1 MKILVVEDEEKA
13 AAALRQGLSESG
25 FEVDHAPDGE
35 EGLRMAREHA
45 YDAVVL
51 DIMLPKR
58 DGWSVLT
65 ELRKEGRG
73 TPILVLTARDEV
85 PDRVKGFE
93 LGADDYLVKP
103 FSFAELVARLRSL
116 ARRGAAARPTKVQI
130 SDLEI
135 DDSVQR
141 ATRAGKAL
149 DLTPREYA
157 LLALLAKAPG
167 QVFSRAQISE
177 RIWHVEYD
185 GVSNVIDVHVRHL
198 RAKVDDP
205 FDKKLIRTV
214 RGVGY
219 ALDA

>member
-1 MKILVVEDEEKA
+1 MKLLVVEDEEKA
-13 AAALRQGLSESG
+13 AAALRQGLGESG
-25 FEVDHAPDGE
+25 FEVDTAPDGE
-35 EGLRMAREHA
+35 EGLRLARESA
-45 YDAVVL
+45 YDAIVL
-51 DIMLPKR
+51 DLMLPKR
-58 DGWSVLT
+58 DGWSVIT

-93 LGADDYLVKP
+93 LGADDYLAKP
-103 FSFAELVARLRSL
+103 FSFSELVARLRSL
-116 ARRGAAARPTKVQI
+116 VRRGGSTRPAKVQVA
-130 SDLEI
+130 DLAI
-135 DDSVQR
+135 DESTQ
-141 ATRAGKAL
+141 KASRGGQVL
-149 DLTPREYA
+149 DLTPREFA

-198 RAKVDDP
+198 RAKADDP
-205 FDKKLIRTV
+205 FEKKLIRTV

>member
-1 MKILVVEDEEKA
+1 MKLLVVEDEEKA
-13 AAALRQGLSESG
+13 AAALKQGLGESG
-25 FEVDHAPDGE
+25 FEVDHAADGE
-35 EGLRMAREHA
+35 EGLRLAREHA
-45 YDAVVL
+45 YDGIVL

-116 ARRGAAARPTKVQI
+116 VRRGVGTRPTKVQVA
-130 SDLEI
+130 DLEI
-135 DDSVQR
+135 DESVQKASR
-141 ATRAGKAL
+141 TGKTL
-149 DLTPREYA
+149 DLTPREFA
-157 LLALLAKAPG
+157 LLSLLAKAPG

-198 RAKVDDP
+198 RSKVDDP
-205 FDKKLIRTV
+205 FDRKLIRTV

>member
-1 MKILVVEDEEKA
+1 MKLLVVEDEEKA

-35 EGLRMAREHA
+35 EGLRLARASA
-45 YDAVVL
+45 YDAIVL
-51 DIMLPKR
+51 DLMLPKR
-58 DGWSVLT
+58 DGWSVIT

-103 FSFAELVARLRSL
+103 FSFSELIARLRSL
-116 ARRGAAARPTKVQI
+116 VRRGGAARPAKVEVA
-130 SDLEI
+130 DLIVDE
-135 DDSVQR
+135 STQ
-141 ATRAGKAL
+141 KASRCGQVL
-149 DLTPREYA
+149 DLTPREFA

-198 RAKVDDP
+198 RAKADDP